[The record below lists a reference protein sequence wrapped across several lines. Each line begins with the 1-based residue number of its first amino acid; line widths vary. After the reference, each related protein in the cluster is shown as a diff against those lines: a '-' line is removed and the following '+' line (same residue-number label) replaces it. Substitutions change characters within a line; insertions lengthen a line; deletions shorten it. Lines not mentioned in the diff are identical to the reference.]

1 MKTLTPSE
9 RLRSAGNIRRWTA
22 LIAVASVS
30 CLPLFSVLA
39 DQNTNHG
46 QKGGGNRASSSHQ
59 GAPAPHGGGANKTVN
74 VHSEGNHTVSAT
86 HNGGNHLVNTPRS
99 DRNRTVSTP
108 KTVNANQNAHH
119 GVSKTA
125 ITHRSVVSHHVA
137 SRTVT
142 SHQTAARNSVTTK
155 TGHARLTNTQVRKL
169 SPGLRQSS
177 SSDTRT
183 SLYQRNNTAS
193 REVRNH
199 QVGANQ
205 QHNGAVINRSKS
217 ITRETTAYNHSL
229 TVTSVHSMMNRRI
242 TDISNRQWTGHSAV
256 FSGHSDPQRGYWYR
270 HGSYWWRGNFWG
282 ARAYCDRLIV
292 LGRPPGLC
300 WTWYDDICWGNVV
313 VGMPLELVTYYYPDT
328 VYTSDT
334 NYDGQ
339 DATVYY
345 YATADG
351 QYKEV
356 TVVDG
361 EVVDV
366 EIVDQLPS

>member
-1 MKTLTPSE
+1 MKTLSPSE
-9 RLRSAGNIRRWTA
+9 RVRSAGNIRRWTA

-39 DQNTNHG
+39 DQKNHG
-46 QKGGGNRASSSHQ
+46 NKGGGNKAPSSHQ
-59 GAPAPHGGGANKTVN
+59 SAAHGGGGNKTAN
-74 VHSEGNHTVSAT
+74 VLPAGNHTVGT
-86 HNGGNHLVNTPRS
+86 PHNGGN
-99 DRNRTVSTP
+99 RTVSMP
-108 KTVNANQNAHH
+108 KTANTHQNAHH
-119 GVSKTA
+119 GGISKTA
-125 ITHRSVVSHHVA
+125 VSHHSVVSRNVA

-142 SHQTAARNSVTTK
+142 SHQTAARNSVTAK
-155 TGHARLTNTQVRKL
+155 TEHARLTNTQVRNL

-177 SSDTRT
+177 PDNTRT
-183 SLYQRNNTAS
+183 SLYQRNHPAS

-199 QVGANQ
+199 QVAVIRQ
-205 QHNGAVINRSKS
+205 RNGAVINRSRS
-217 ITRETTAYNHSL
+217 IPRETTAYNHSL
-229 TVTSVHSMMNRRI
+229 TGTSVHSMMNRRI
-242 TDISNRQWTGHSAV
+242 TDISNRQWTGHSTV
-256 FSGHSDPQRGYWYR
+256 FSAHSDPQRGYWYR

-282 ARAYCDRLIV
+282 ARAYCDRLIG

-300 WTWYDDICWGNVV
+300 WAWYDDICWGNVV
-313 VGMPLELVTYYYPDT
+313 VGMPLELVTYYYPDA

-334 NYDGQ
+334 YYDGQ

-366 EIVDQLPS
+366 EVVDQLPS